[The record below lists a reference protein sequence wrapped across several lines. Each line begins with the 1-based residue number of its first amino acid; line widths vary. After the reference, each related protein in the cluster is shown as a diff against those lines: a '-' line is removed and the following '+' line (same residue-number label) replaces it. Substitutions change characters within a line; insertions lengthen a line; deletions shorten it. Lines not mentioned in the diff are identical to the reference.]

1 MTAQCSVKSALSL
14 QQLAREKAFR
24 RWSNLSIGREMVI
37 AVGFL
42 AFVGLALS
50 VGSSAL
56 DLVALR

>member
-1 MTAQCSVKSALSL
+1 MSAVSL

-24 RWSNLSIGREMVI
+24 RWSNLSLGREMMI

-42 AFVGLALS
+42 ALVGLALS

-56 DLVALR
+56 DLLALR

>member
-1 MTAQCSVKSALSL
+1 MTAQCSVMSAVSL

-24 RWSNLSIGREMVI
+24 RWSNLSLGREMMI

-42 AFVGLALS
+42 ALVGLALS

-56 DLVALR
+56 DLLALR